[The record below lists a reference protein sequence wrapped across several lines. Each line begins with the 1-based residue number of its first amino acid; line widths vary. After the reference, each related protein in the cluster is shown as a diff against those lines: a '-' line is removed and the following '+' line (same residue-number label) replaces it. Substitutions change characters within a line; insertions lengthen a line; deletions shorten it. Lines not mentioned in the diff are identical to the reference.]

1 MNPFDVETLRRS
13 LDGAALTPGDPGY
26 DEGRAVWN
34 GLIDRHPAVIVQPS
48 GPRDVATALATARNS
63 GLEVAVRGG
72 GHNVGGAAV
81 ADGGLTIDLSSLD
94 QVVVDPGTRTARVGG
109 GARWRQVD
117 TATQGHGLATVGGT
131 VSDTG
136 VGGLT
141 LGGGFGWLTNQY
153 GLTCDNLL
161 SAEVVL
167 PAGDV
172 LRASDTENTD
182 LFWAL
187 RGGGGN
193 FGVVT
198 EFEFRLHPVGPVV
211 QVGLFFWEEDRG
223 AEALRHMQGI
233 VESLPRKAG
242 AIIAALN
249 APPADFVPEE
259 HRFRPGYALLL
270 GGFGPEPEFAEVAQ
284 QVRAGLAPLF
294 EFTTPMPY
302 VALQQMLDET
312 ALPGILAYEKAL
324 YLDRFSE
331 PVITAVTER
340 LPLRNSPMSFL
351 PNMFAGG
358 AFTEVA
364 DDATAFGG
372 ARKPVVLFSIG
383 AFATDAD
390 LLARDR
396 QWARDLWDAVAPH
409 SSGTGG
415 YVNFM
420 TDYEDDRVRAS
431 FGAAKYARLARIK
444 AHYDPE
450 NLLHRNPNIK
460 PALAPA

>member
-1 MNPFDVETLRRS
+1 MPE
-13 LDGAALTPGDPGY
+13 DPGY
-26 DEGRAVWN
+26 DQGRRVWN
-34 GLIDRHPAVIVQPS
+34 GLVDRRPAVLVRPS
-48 GPRDVATALATARNS
+48 GPRDVATALAAARAS
-63 GLEVAVRGG
+63 GLEVSVRGG

-81 ADGGLTIDLSSLD
+81 GDDGLTIDLSTLSD
-94 QVVVDPGTRTARVGG
+94 VSVDPETRTARVGG
-109 GARWRQVD
+109 GARWQQVD

-141 LGGGFGWLTNQY
+141 LGGGFGWLTNQH

-167 PAGDV
+167 PSGDIV
-172 LRASDTENTD
+172 RASGDEHTD

-198 EFEFRLHPVGPVV
+198 EFEFRLHPVGPII
-211 QVGLFFWEEDRG
+211 QLGLFFWEEERG
-223 AEALRHMQGI
+223 AEALRFIQTVVDG
-233 VESLPRKAG
+233 LPRESG
-242 AIIAALN
+242 AIVAALN
-249 APPADFVPEE
+249 APPAPFVPEE
-259 HRFRPGYALLL
+259 HHFRPGYALILA
-270 GGFGPEPEFAEVAQ
+270 GFGAEPEFAELAQ
-284 QVRAGLAPLF
+284 HTRTGLRPLF
-294 EFTTPMPY
+294 EFASPMPY
-302 VALQQMLDET
+302 VALQQMLDES
-312 ALPGILAYEKAL
+312 APPGILAYEKGL
-324 YLDRFSE
+324 YLDSFSD
-331 PVITAVTER
+331 PVIEAVTSR
-340 LPLRNSPMSFL
+340 MPLRNSPMSFS
-351 PNMFAGG
+351 PNLCAGG

-372 ARKPVVLFSIG
+372 ARTSTVLFTV
-383 AFATDAD
+383 AALATDAD
-390 LLARDR
+390 VLARDR
-396 QWARDLWDAVAPH
+396 QWARDLWEAIAPY

-420 TDYEDDRVRAS
+420 TDYEQDRVRDS
-431 FGAAKYARLARIK
+431 FGAVKYERLSRIK